1 MKHLTLLA
9 VLVGVLAMLA
19 TLTTVVACEPAPGD
33 IVTCSKTWTCEL
45 AGVVSED
52 DDTFCTRPDDEDRDA
67 DIAAYQT
74 EFAETC
80 DSVQIDCTNGEEV
93 FATCAAT
100 CATGGGECDIA
111 TAVRVRL

>member
-9 VLVGVLAMLA
+9 VLAGVLN
-19 TLTTVVACEPAPGD
+19 VVACEPAPGD
-33 IVTCSKTWTCEL
+33 VVNCQKEWSCEL
-45 AGVVSED
+45 AGVVSD
-52 DDTFCTRPDDEDRDA
+52 DTDTFCTRPDDEDRDA

-80 DSVQIDCTNGEEV
+80 DSVNVDCGNGE
-93 FATCAAT
+93 FATCVAT
-100 CATGGGECDIA
+100 CTTGGGECDIA

>member
-1 MKHLTLLA
+1 MKHLTLPA
-9 VLVGVLAMLA
+9 RFA
-19 TLTTVVACEPAPGD
+19 LTGLFAAIACVACEAPPGE
-33 IVTCSKTWTCEL
+33 IVTCQKEWSCEL

-52 DDTFCTRPDDEDRDA
+52 ADTFCTRPEDEDRA
-67 DIAAYQT
+67 TDITSYQE

-80 DSVQIDCTNGEEV
+80 DSVNVDCGNGE

-100 CATGGGECDIA
+100 CTVGGECDVA